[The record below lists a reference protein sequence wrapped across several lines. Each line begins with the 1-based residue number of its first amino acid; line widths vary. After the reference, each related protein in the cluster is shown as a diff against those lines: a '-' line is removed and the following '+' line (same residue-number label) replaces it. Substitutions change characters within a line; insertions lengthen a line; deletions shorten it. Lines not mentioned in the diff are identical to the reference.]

1 MADCSTEVQ
10 ELLLLLL
17 PLLLLVFKAFKAR
30 KSAVPVG
37 KYRKHS
43 TSGTPEK

>member
-1 MADCSTEVQ
+1 MAACSTEVQ

-17 PLLLLVFKAFKAR
+17 LVFKPSKAL

-37 KYRKHS
+37 KH
-43 TSGTPEK
+43 